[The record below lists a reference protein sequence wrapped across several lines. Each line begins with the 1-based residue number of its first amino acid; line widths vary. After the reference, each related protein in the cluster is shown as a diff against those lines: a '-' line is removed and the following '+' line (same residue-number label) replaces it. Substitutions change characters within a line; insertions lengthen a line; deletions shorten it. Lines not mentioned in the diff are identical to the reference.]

1 MTLTAPH
8 QVTGVSNTCC
18 VLPPTCRSLLLTT
31 AMAGFLSEFLTAAAP
46 ACFPLELLEIQ
57 AGSLEQRALSED
69 DLATPIH
76 ARGQWNCT

>member
-1 MTLTAPH
+1 
-8 QVTGVSNTCC
+8 
-18 VLPPTCRSLLLTT
+18 
-31 AMAGFLSEFLTAAAP
+31 MAGFLSEFLTAAAP